1 MKSLNS
7 RKRWTRSMLETKV
20 KPLECAVYLQKSKN
34 MARKDLLLACTMVLQ
49 IWETEEIPQDWK
61 DAIILLEFTKKCLKD
76 CGNYQGISLLSMA
89 RKILVRIFLITP
101 NDLLSP
107 AVTREVYSAQYAP
120 VYRFF
125 FCFKWSYG
133 KGRDQTKRDPW
144 YQFGGWA

>member
-1 MKSLNS
+1 MQQ
-7 RKRWTRSMLETKV
+7 TKV

-61 DAIILLEFTKKCLKD
+61 DAIIVLEFIKKCLKD

-120 VYRFF
+120 VYRFH
-125 FCFKWSYG
+125 SASNG
-133 KGRDQTKRDPW
+133 AMGRVETRPRGTTGTRLGVGHRANDHSP
-144 YQFGGWA
+144 

>member
-7 RKRWTRSMLETKV
+7 TKHWTRSMLQTKV

-34 MARKDLLLACTMVLQ
+34 MARKDLLLGCKMVLQ

-61 DAIILLEFTKKCLKD
+61 DAIIVLEFIKKCLKD

-101 NDLLSP
+101 NDLVSSSYKGSVFSTICCWIPFLS
-107 AVTREVYSAQYAP
+107 
-120 VYRFF
+120 
-125 FCFKWSYG
+125 CFKGSYG

>member
-1 MKSLNS
+1 MQQ
-7 RKRWTRSMLETKV
+7 TKV
-20 KPLECAVYLQKSKN
+20 KPQECAVYLQKSKN
-34 MARKDLLLACTMVLQ
+34 MARKDLLLACKMVLQ

-89 RKILVRIFLITP
+89 RKILVRITP

-120 VYRFF
+120 VYRFY
-125 FCFKWSYG
+125 SASNG
-133 KGRDQTKRDPW
+133 AMGRVETRPRGTTGTRLGVGHRANDHSP
-144 YQFGGWA
+144 

>member
-1 MKSLNS
+1 
-7 RKRWTRSMLETKV
+7 
-20 KPLECAVYLQKSKN
+20 
-34 MARKDLLLACTMVLQ
+34 MVLQ

-61 DAIILLEFTKKCLKD
+61 DAIIVLEFIKKCLKD

-120 VYRFF
+120 VYRFY
-125 FCFKWSYG
+125 SASNG
-133 KGRDQTKRDPW
+133 AMGRVETRPRGTTGTRLGVGHRANDHSP
-144 YQFGGWA
+144 